1 MFAPPQSFG
10 FFRIYQIQSKSAVAA
25 ASFPEH
31 CPAAHAHIQRVLE
44 AKLRHLQGPVAERQG
59 FGLHAAHFVAK
70 HQQDP
75 RRRRRHLRQR
85 NRRVGLLHREH
96 GHARGPRGGYRLGGV
111 GKSAP
116 GHRLGRAQRHLVELH
131 VGRTA
136 GVAAQPE
143 FREPKGVGRAK
154 KRTHVVGAAQVFQK
168 GHRRNAFRRRREAFR
183 TNFLGQPFAH
193 GYLRH
198 SAAKVGR
205 AMAKKPAETPLMT
218 QYNALKAEY
227 PEALLLFRVGDFYET
242 FGDDAVATAKALE
255 IVLTKRS
262 NGAAADMPLAGFP
275 HHALDAYMPRLVKAG
290 FKVAICEQLED
301 PKAVKGIVKRGVTE
315 VVTPGIAHHETLLS
329 ARTNNFLAA
338 LHVDGPLL
346 GLALVDVSTGEFF
359 AAEGPLGEIDPWMQS
374 FKPSEVVFNRRAG
387 VDRGLFG
394 AAVPSGLEDWVFAP
408 AFAARTLGD
417 HFGTASLK
425 GFGLDDA
432 PLATIACGALLHYL
446 RQAQYANWSHIE
458 RVQRLRPAT
467 HLWMD
472 RFTVR
477 NLELF
482 GPTHPGGVGLIDVLD
497 ATANPMGARL
507 LRRWLAMPLLDPQA
521 LGRRHDAV
529 AWALDHPEPAARS
542 AAVLGELPDLERM
555 ATRLATGRMGPRD
568 LRALAHSVARIN
580 ELASELNGSE
590 PLEHLLAALDPLEAW
605 CADIFGT
612 LAPEP
617 PVLLAKGGAVAPGV
631 SPELDRYR
639 ALKHDARSVLEGI
652 LQAESDRSG
661 IPSLKLDFNNVF
673 GYYLEVRNT
682 HKDRVPADWIRK
694 QTLVNAERYITPELK
709 EQEEGILQADER
721 IAGLEAQLFADLV
734 ARAQRALPALLRNAR
749 ALAELDV
756 LLNFAALA
764 RRHRWVRPQFASP
777 RATPAGEP
785 LATSNQQRA
794 ASTWH
799 VKDGRHPV
807 IEQRLPEDQP
817 YIPNDVHLDS
827 AGEHLWL
834 ITGPNM
840 SGKSALL
847 RQTAL
852 HAVMAQIGSFVAAER
867 AELPLL
873 DRVFVRV
880 GASDNLSAGEST
892 FMVEMAET
900 ASILN
905 GLTDRSLVLLDE
917 IGRGTATYDGL
928 SIAQAIA
935 EYLHDHPFKPLV
947 LFATH
952 YHELNELAN
961 RLPGIGNR
969 HVRIQELDGRI
980 IFLRTLAEGGSSHS
994 FGIEVARMAGMP
1006 PSVVL
1011 RARSVLREL
1020 EKNSN
1025 PEKSERNPEAPA
1037 AQLSFIQWE
1046 DPAAQA
1052 WRAELEGL
1060 DPNAITPMD
1069 ALMLLHRW
1077 KKEFGA

>member
-1 MFAPPQSFG
+1 
-10 FFRIYQIQSKSAVAA
+10 
-25 ASFPEH
+25 
-31 CPAAHAHIQRVLE
+31 
-44 AKLRHLQGPVAERQG
+44 
-59 FGLHAAHFVAK
+59 
-70 HQQDP
+70 
-75 RRRRRHLRQR
+75 
-85 NRRVGLLHREH
+85 
-96 GHARGPRGGYRLGGV
+96 
-111 GKSAP
+111 
-116 GHRLGRAQRHLVELH
+116 
-131 VGRTA
+131 
-136 GVAAQPE
+136 
-143 FREPKGVGRAK
+143 
-154 KRTHVVGAAQVFQK
+154 
-168 GHRRNAFRRRREAFR
+168 
-183 TNFLGQPFAH
+183 
-193 GYLRH
+193 
-198 SAAKVGR
+198 
-205 AMAKKPAETPLMT
+205 
-218 QYNALKAEY
+218 
-227 PEALLLFRVGDFYET
+227 
-242 FGDDAVATAKALE
+242 
-255 IVLTKRS
+255 
-262 NGAAADMPLAGFP
+262 
-275 HHALDAYMPRLVKAG
+275 
-290 FKVAICEQLED
+290 
-301 PKAVKGIVKRGVTE
+301 
-315 VVTPGIAHHETLLS
+315 
-329 ARTNNFLAA
+329 
-338 LHVDGPLL
+338 
-346 GLALVDVSTGEFF
+346 
-359 AAEGPLGEIDPWMQS
+359 
-374 FKPSEVVFNRRAG
+374 
-387 VDRGLFG
+387 
-394 AAVPSGLEDWVFAP
+394 
-408 AFAARTLGD
+408 
-417 HFGTASLK
+417 
-425 GFGLDDA
+425 
-432 PLATIACGALLHYL
+432 
-446 RQAQYANWSHIE
+446 
-458 RVQRLRPAT
+458 
-467 HLWMD
+467 
-472 RFTVR
+472 
-477 NLELF
+477 
-482 GPTHPGGVGLIDVLD
+482 
-497 ATANPMGARL
+497 
-507 LRRWLAMPLLDPQA
+507 
-521 LGRRHDAV
+521 
-529 AWALDHPEPAARS
+529 
-542 AAVLGELPDLERM
+542 LPDLERM

-639 ALKHDARSVLEGI
+639 ALKRDARSVLEGI

-764 RRHRWVRPQFASP
+764 RRHRWVRPLFAEP
-777 RATPAGEP
+777 RATPAGEQ
-785 LATSNQQRA
+785 LVTSNQLPVTSYPQRA
-794 ASTWH
+794 EGAAWNVTA
-799 VKDGRHPV
+799 GRHPV

-1060 DPNAITPMD
+1060 DPNAVTPMD

>member
-1 MFAPPQSFG
+1 
-10 FFRIYQIQSKSAVAA
+10 
-25 ASFPEH
+25 
-31 CPAAHAHIQRVLE
+31 
-44 AKLRHLQGPVAERQG
+44 
-59 FGLHAAHFVAK
+59 
-70 HQQDP
+70 
-75 RRRRRHLRQR
+75 
-85 NRRVGLLHREH
+85 
-96 GHARGPRGGYRLGGV
+96 
-111 GKSAP
+111 
-116 GHRLGRAQRHLVELH
+116 
-131 VGRTA
+131 
-136 GVAAQPE
+136 
-143 FREPKGVGRAK
+143 
-154 KRTHVVGAAQVFQK
+154 
-168 GHRRNAFRRRREAFR
+168 
-183 TNFLGQPFAH
+183 
-193 GYLRH
+193 
-198 SAAKVGR
+198 
-205 AMAKKPAETPLMT
+205 MAKKPAETPLMT

-242 FGDDAVATAKALE
+242 FGDDAVATAKALD

-301 PKAVKGIVKRGVTE
+301 PKSVKGIVKRGVTE
-315 VVTPGIAHHETLLS
+315 VVTPGIAHHDTLLS
-329 ARTNNFLAA
+329 ARSNNFLAA
-338 LHVDGPLL
+338 LHTEGPLL

-359 AAEGPLGEIDPWMQS
+359 AAEGPVGEIDPWMQS

-387 VDRGLFG
+387 VDRSLFG

-408 AFAARTLGD
+408 AFATRTLSE

-425 GFGLDDA
+425 GFGIDDA
-432 PLATIACGALLHYL
+432 PLAAVACGALLHYL

-458 RVQRLRPAT
+458 RIQRLRPAT

-482 GPTHPGGVGLIDVLD
+482 GSTHPGGVGLIDVLD

-507 LRRWLAMPLLDPQA
+507 LRRWLAMPLLDPRA

-529 AWALDHPEPAARS
+529 AWALDQPEPAGRS
-542 AAVLGELPDLERM
+542 ASVLGELPDLERM

-568 LRALAHSVARIN
+568 LRALAHAVARIN
-580 ELASELNGSE
+580 ELASELNGVD
-590 PLEHLLAALDPLEAW
+590 PLEHLLEALDPLEAW
-605 CADIFGT
+605 CADIFRT

-617 PVLLAKGGAVAPGV
+617 PVLLAKGGAIAPGV
-631 SPELDRYR
+631 DPELDRYR
-639 ALKHDARSVLEGI
+639 ALKRDARSVLEGI

-673 GYYLEVRNT
+673 GYYLEVRNS
-682 HKDRVPADWIRK
+682 HKDRVPEDWIRK

-709 EQEEGILQADER
+709 EQEEGILQADSR
-721 IAGLEAQLFADLV
+721 IADLEAQLFADLV

-764 RRHRWVRPQFASP
+764 RRHRWVRPQFAEPQPVTSNEQRAEGAATSNPP
-777 RATPAGEP
+777 RATPAGEQP
-785 LATSNQQRA
+785 ATSNWQ
-794 ASTWH
+794 
-799 VKDGRHPV
+799 VKAGRHPV

-827 AGEHLWL
+827 AGEHIWI

-852 HAVMAQIGSFVAAER
+852 HAVMAQIGSFVAADR

-905 GLTDRSLVLLDE
+905 GLTARSLVLLDE

-952 YHELNELAN
+952 YHELNELADHF
-961 RLPGIGNR
+961 PGIANR
-969 HVRIQELDGRI
+969 HVRIQEIDGRM

-1006 PSVVL
+1006 PSVLL
-1011 RARSVLREL
+1011 RARSVLRVL
-1020 EKNSN
+1020 EEKQN
-1025 PEKSERNPEAPA
+1025 PVKTESQSGTPA
-1037 AQLSFIQWE
+1037 TQLSFIQWE

-1052 WRAELEGL
+1052 WRAELESL
-1060 DPNAITPMD
+1060 DPNSITPMD
-1069 ALMLLHRW
+1069 ALMLLNRW
-1077 KKEFGA
+1077 KKEFSSK

>member
-1 MFAPPQSFG
+1 
-10 FFRIYQIQSKSAVAA
+10 
-25 ASFPEH
+25 
-31 CPAAHAHIQRVLE
+31 
-44 AKLRHLQGPVAERQG
+44 
-59 FGLHAAHFVAK
+59 
-70 HQQDP
+70 
-75 RRRRRHLRQR
+75 
-85 NRRVGLLHREH
+85 
-96 GHARGPRGGYRLGGV
+96 
-111 GKSAP
+111 
-116 GHRLGRAQRHLVELH
+116 
-131 VGRTA
+131 
-136 GVAAQPE
+136 
-143 FREPKGVGRAK
+143 
-154 KRTHVVGAAQVFQK
+154 
-168 GHRRNAFRRRREAFR
+168 
-183 TNFLGQPFAH
+183 
-193 GYLRH
+193 
-198 SAAKVGR
+198 
-205 AMAKKPAETPLMT
+205 MAKKPAETPLMT

-242 FGDDAVATAKALE
+242 FGDDAVATAKALD

-301 PKAVKGIVKRGVTE
+301 PKSVKGIVKRGVTE

-338 LHVDGPLL
+338 LHVDGPQL

-387 VDRGLFG
+387 VDRALFG
-394 AAVPSGLEDWVFAP
+394 SAVPSGLEDWVFASV
-408 AFAARTLGD
+408 FAARTLAD

-446 RQAQYANWSHIE
+446 RQAQYADWAHIE
-458 RVQRLRPAT
+458 RIQRLRPAT

-482 GPTHPGGVGLIDVLD
+482 GSAQPGGVGLIDVLD

-521 LGRRHDAV
+521 LSRRHDAV

-542 AAVLGELPDLERM
+542 AAVLAELPDLERM

-568 LRALAHSVARIN
+568 LRALAHAVTRIN

-590 PLEHLLAALDPLEAW
+590 PLEHLLATLDPLEAW
-605 CADIFGT
+605 SSDIFGT
-612 LAPEP
+612 LSPEP
-617 PVLLAKGGAVAPGV
+617 PVLLAKGGAIAPGV
-631 SPELDRYR
+631 DPELDRYR
-639 ALKHDARSVLEGI
+639 LLKRDARSVLEGI

-661 IPSLKLDFNNVF
+661 IPSLKLDFNNIF
-673 GYYLEVRNT
+673 GYYLEVRNS

-709 EQEEGILQADER
+709 EQEEGILQADSR
-721 IAGLEAQLFADLV
+721 IADLEAQLFADLI

-756 LLNFAALA
+756 LLNFATLA
-764 RRHRWVRPQFASP
+764 RRHRWTRPQFAAAP
-777 RATPAGEP
+777 PAGEHP
-785 LATSNQQRA
+785 VSSNQLPA
-794 ASTWH
+794 ASNWC
-799 VKDGRHPV
+799 VKAGRHPV
-807 IEQRLPEDQP
+807 IELRLPSDQP
-817 YIPNDVHLDS
+817 YIPNDVCLDA
-827 AGEHLWL
+827 AGEHIWI

-852 HAVMAQIGSFVAAER
+852 QAVMAQIGSFVAAER

-952 YHELNELAN
+952 YHELNELAEYF
-961 RLPGIGNR
+961 LGIANR
-969 HVRIQELDGRI
+969 HVRIQEIDGRM

-1025 PEKSERNPEAPA
+1025 PEKSKRNPGTPA

-1077 KKEFGA
+1077 KKEFSGK

>member
-1 MFAPPQSFG
+1 
-10 FFRIYQIQSKSAVAA
+10 
-25 ASFPEH
+25 
-31 CPAAHAHIQRVLE
+31 
-44 AKLRHLQGPVAERQG
+44 
-59 FGLHAAHFVAK
+59 
-70 HQQDP
+70 
-75 RRRRRHLRQR
+75 
-85 NRRVGLLHREH
+85 
-96 GHARGPRGGYRLGGV
+96 
-111 GKSAP
+111 
-116 GHRLGRAQRHLVELH
+116 
-131 VGRTA
+131 
-136 GVAAQPE
+136 
-143 FREPKGVGRAK
+143 
-154 KRTHVVGAAQVFQK
+154 
-168 GHRRNAFRRRREAFR
+168 
-183 TNFLGQPFAH
+183 
-193 GYLRH
+193 
-198 SAAKVGR
+198 
-205 AMAKKPAETPLMT
+205 MAKKTAETPLMT

-242 FGDDAVATAKALE
+242 FGDDAVAAAKALD

-275 HHALDAYMPRLVKAG
+275 HHSLDAYMPRLVKAG

-301 PKAVKGIVKRGVTE
+301 PKTVKGIVKRGVTE

-329 ARTNNFLAA
+329 ARSNNFLAA
-338 LHVDGPLL
+338 LHADGPLL
-346 GLALVDVSTGEFF
+346 GLALVDVSTGEFL
-359 AAEGPLGEIDPWMQS
+359 AAEGPLGEIDPWIQS

-387 VDRGLFG
+387 RDDLRTLMGS
-394 AAVPSGLEDWVFAP
+394 AVPSGLEDWVFARE
-408 AFAARTLGD
+408 FATRTLSD

-432 PLATIACGALLHYL
+432 PLAVVAAGALLHYL

-458 RVQRLRPAT
+458 RIQRLRPAT

-482 GPTHPGGVGLIDVLD
+482 GSSHPGGVGLIDVLD

-507 LRRWLAMPLLDPQA
+507 LRRWLATPLLDPQA

-529 AWALDHPEPAARS
+529 AWALANPEPAGRA

-568 LRALAHSVARIN
+568 LRALSHAVARIN
-580 ELASELNGSE
+580 ELASELNGASV
-590 PLEHLLAALDPLEAW
+590 LEHLLEALDPLEAW
-605 CADIFGT
+605 CADLNST
-612 LAPEP
+612 LAPDP
-617 PVLLAKGGAVAPGV
+617 PALLAKGGAIAAGV
-631 SPELDRYR
+631 DPELDRYR
-639 ALKHDARSVLEGI
+639 LLKRDARSVLEGI
-652 LQAESDRSG
+652 LQAESERSG

-673 GYYLEVRNT
+673 GYYLEVRNS
-682 HKDRVPADWIRK
+682 HKDRVPEDWIRK

-709 EQEEGILQADER
+709 VQEEGILQADER
-721 IAGLEAQLFADLV
+721 IASLEAQLFADLV

-756 LLNFAALA
+756 LTNFAALA
-764 RRHRWVRPQFASP
+764 RRRRWIRPEFSTS
-777 RATPAGEP
+777 RAEPTSQPA
-785 LATSNQQRA
+785 
-794 ASTWH
+794 TWT
-799 VKDGRHPV
+799 VKAGRHPV
-807 IEQRLPEDQP
+807 IEQRLPDDQP
-817 YIPNDVHLDS
+817 YIPNDVNLDA
-827 AGEHLWL
+827 AGEHIWM

-852 HAVMAQIGSFVAAER
+852 HAVMAQIGCFVAADS
-867 AELPLL
+867 AQLPLL

-905 GLTDRSLVLLDE
+905 GLTERSLVLLDE

-935 EYLHDHPFKPLV
+935 EYLHDHPYKPLV

-952 YHELNELAN
+952 YHELNELAD
-961 RLPGIGNR
+961 RLPGVANR
-969 HVRIQELDGRI
+969 HVRIQEVDGRMV
-980 IFLRTLAEGGSSHS
+980 FLRTLAEGGSSHS

-1011 RARSVLREL
+1011 RARSVLRDL
-1020 EKNSN
+1020 EEKPNPVIPEQNSG
-1025 PEKSERNPEAPA
+1025 APA

-1046 DPAAQA
+1046 DPTAQA
-1052 WRAELEGL
+1052 WRAELEQL

-1069 ALMLLHRW
+1069 ALMLLNRW
-1077 KKEFGA
+1077 KKEFGG

>member
-1 MFAPPQSFG
+1 
-10 FFRIYQIQSKSAVAA
+10 
-25 ASFPEH
+25 
-31 CPAAHAHIQRVLE
+31 
-44 AKLRHLQGPVAERQG
+44 
-59 FGLHAAHFVAK
+59 
-70 HQQDP
+70 
-75 RRRRRHLRQR
+75 
-85 NRRVGLLHREH
+85 
-96 GHARGPRGGYRLGGV
+96 
-111 GKSAP
+111 
-116 GHRLGRAQRHLVELH
+116 
-131 VGRTA
+131 
-136 GVAAQPE
+136 
-143 FREPKGVGRAK
+143 
-154 KRTHVVGAAQVFQK
+154 
-168 GHRRNAFRRRREAFR
+168 
-183 TNFLGQPFAH
+183 
-193 GYLRH
+193 
-198 SAAKVGR
+198 
-205 AMAKKPAETPLMT
+205 MT

-242 FGDDAVATAKALE
+242 FGEDAVATAKALD

-301 PKAVKGIVKRGVTE
+301 PKSVKGIVKRGVTE

-329 ARTNNFLAA
+329 ARSNNFLAA
-338 LHVDGPLL
+338 LHADGPLI

-374 FKPSEVVFNRRAG
+374 FAPSEVVFNRRAG
-387 VDRGLFG
+387 RDDLRALMGS
-394 AAVPSGLEDWVFAP
+394 AVPSGLEDWVFARE
-408 AFAARTLGD
+408 FAARTLSA

-432 PLATIACGALLHYL
+432 PQAVVAAGALLHYL
-446 RQAQYANWSHIE
+446 RQAQYAKWDHIE
-458 RVQRLRPAT
+458 RIQRLRPAT

-482 GPTHPGGVGLIDVLD
+482 GSAHPGGVGLIDVLD

-529 AWALDHPEPAARS
+529 AWALAHPEPAGRA
-542 AAVLGELPDLERM
+542 AAVLGELPDLERT
-555 ATRLATGRMGPRD
+555 ATRLATGRTGPRD
-568 LRALAHSVARIN
+568 LRALAHAVARIN
-580 ELASELNGSE
+580 ELASELNGAS
-590 PLEHLLAALDPLEAW
+590 PLEHLLEALDPLEAW
-605 CADIFGT
+605 CADIDAT
-612 LAPEP
+612 LASDP
-617 PVLLAKGGAVAPGV
+617 PVLLAKGGAIAAGV
-631 SPELDRYR
+631 DPELDRYR
-639 ALKHDARSVLEGI
+639 LLKRDARSVLEGI
-652 LQAESDRSG
+652 LQAESERSG

-673 GYYLEVRNT
+673 GYYLEVRNS
-682 HKDRVPADWIRK
+682 HKDRVPEDWIRK

-709 EQEEGILQADER
+709 VQEEGILQADDR
-721 IAGLEAQLFADLV
+721 IAALEAQLFAELV

-764 RRHRWVRPQFASP
+764 RRRRWIRPEFSP
-777 RATPAGEP
+777 TRATPTSQPANQLTSHP
-785 LATSNQQRA
+785 ATWTVSA
-794 ASTWH
+794 
-799 VKDGRHPV
+799 GRHPV
-807 IEQRLPEDQP
+807 IEQRLPDDKP
-817 YIPNDVHLDS
+817 YIPNDVRLDA
-827 AGEHLWL
+827 AGEHIWM

-852 HAVMAQIGSFVAAER
+852 HAVMAQIGCFVAADS
-867 AELPLL
+867 AQLPLL

-905 GLTDRSLVLLDE
+905 GLTERSLVLLDE

-952 YHELNELAN
+952 YHELNELAD
-961 RLPGIGNR
+961 RLPGIANR
-969 HVRIQELDGRI
+969 HVRIQEVDGQMV
-980 IFLRTLAEGGSSHS
+980 FLRTLAEGGSSHS

-1011 RARSVLREL
+1011 RARSVLRDL
-1020 EKNSN
+1020 EKNEN
-1025 PEKSERNPEAPA
+1025 PDKTGRASSPA

-1046 DPAAQA
+1046 DPAAQE
-1052 WRAELEGL
+1052 WRAELEQL
-1060 DPNAITPMD
+1060 DPNAMTPMD

-1077 KKEFGA
+1077 KKEFGGK

>member
-1 MFAPPQSFG
+1 
-10 FFRIYQIQSKSAVAA
+10 
-25 ASFPEH
+25 
-31 CPAAHAHIQRVLE
+31 
-44 AKLRHLQGPVAERQG
+44 
-59 FGLHAAHFVAK
+59 
-70 HQQDP
+70 
-75 RRRRRHLRQR
+75 
-85 NRRVGLLHREH
+85 
-96 GHARGPRGGYRLGGV
+96 
-111 GKSAP
+111 
-116 GHRLGRAQRHLVELH
+116 
-131 VGRTA
+131 
-136 GVAAQPE
+136 
-143 FREPKGVGRAK
+143 
-154 KRTHVVGAAQVFQK
+154 
-168 GHRRNAFRRRREAFR
+168 
-183 TNFLGQPFAH
+183 
-193 GYLRH
+193 
-198 SAAKVGR
+198 
-205 AMAKKPAETPLMT
+205 MAKKPAETPLMT
-218 QYNALKAEY
+218 QYNALKAAY

-242 FGDDAVATAKALE
+242 FGDDAVATAKALD

-301 PKAVKGIVKRGVTE
+301 PKSVKGIVKRGVTE
-315 VVTPGIAHHETLLS
+315 VVTPGIAHHDTLLS
-329 ARTNNFLAA
+329 ARSNNFLAA
-338 LHVDGPLL
+338 VHVEGPLL
-346 GLALVDVSTGEFF
+346 GLALVDVSTGELF

-387 VDRGLFG
+387 MDRSLFG
-394 AAVPSGLEDWVFAP
+394 SAVPSGLEDWVFAP
-408 AFAARTLGD
+408 EFATRTLSE

-432 PLATIACGALLHYL
+432 PLAAIACGALLHYL

-458 RVQRLRPAT
+458 RIQRLRPAT

-482 GPTHPGGVGLIDVLD
+482 GATHPGGVGLIDVLD
-497 ATANPMGARL
+497 RTANPMGARL
-507 LRRWLAMPLLDPQA
+507 LRRWLAMPLLDPRA
-521 LGRRHDAV
+521 LQLRHDAV
-529 AWALDHPEPAARS
+529 AWALDHPEPAGRS
-542 AAVLGELPDLERM
+542 ASVLGELPDLERM

-568 LRALAHSVARIN
+568 LRALAHAVARIN
-580 ELASELNGSE
+580 ELASELNGAS

-605 CADIFGT
+605 CADIDAT

-617 PVLLAKGGAVAPGV
+617 PVLLAKGGAIAPGV
-631 SPELDRYR
+631 DPELDRYR
-639 ALKHDARSVLEGI
+639 ALKRDARSVLEGI

-673 GYYLEVRNT
+673 GYYLEVRNS

-709 EQEEGILQADER
+709 DQEEGILHADER
-721 IAGLEAQLFADLV
+721 IAGLESQVFADLV
-734 ARAQRALPALLRNAR
+734 ARAQKAVPALLRNAR

-764 RRHRWVRPQFASP
+764 RRHRWIRPEFSLA
-777 RATPAGEP
+777 REAP
-785 LATSNQQRA
+785 LQPVTSNQKPATGHQQPP
-794 ASTWH
+794 SWT
-799 VKDGRHPV
+799 VKAGRHPV

-817 YIPNDVHLDS
+817 YIPNDVCLDT
-827 AGEHLWL
+827 AGEHIWM

-852 HAVMAQIGSFVAAER
+852 HAVMAQIGSFVAADS
-867 AELPLL
+867 AHLPLL

-905 GLTDRSLVLLDE
+905 GLTERSLVLLDE

-928 SIAQAIA
+928 SIAQSIA

-952 YHELNELAN
+952 YHELNELAD
-961 RLPGIGNR
+961 RLPGVANR
-969 HVRIQELDGRI
+969 HVRIQEVDGRML
-980 IFLRTLAEGGSSHS
+980 FLRTLAEGGSSHS

-1011 RARSVLREL
+1011 RARSVLRVL
-1020 EKNSN
+1020 EEKQNPVIPEQNSG
-1025 PEKSERNPEAPA
+1025 APA

-1052 WRAELEGL
+1052 WRAELEQL
-1060 DPNAITPMD
+1060 DPNSITPMD
-1069 ALMLLHRW
+1069 ALMLLNRW
-1077 KKEFGA
+1077 KKEFGG

>member
-1 MFAPPQSFG
+1 
-10 FFRIYQIQSKSAVAA
+10 
-25 ASFPEH
+25 
-31 CPAAHAHIQRVLE
+31 
-44 AKLRHLQGPVAERQG
+44 
-59 FGLHAAHFVAK
+59 
-70 HQQDP
+70 
-75 RRRRRHLRQR
+75 
-85 NRRVGLLHREH
+85 
-96 GHARGPRGGYRLGGV
+96 
-111 GKSAP
+111 
-116 GHRLGRAQRHLVELH
+116 
-131 VGRTA
+131 
-136 GVAAQPE
+136 
-143 FREPKGVGRAK
+143 
-154 KRTHVVGAAQVFQK
+154 
-168 GHRRNAFRRRREAFR
+168 
-183 TNFLGQPFAH
+183 
-193 GYLRH
+193 
-198 SAAKVGR
+198 
-205 AMAKKPAETPLMT
+205 MAKKPAETPLMT
-218 QYNALKAEY
+218 QYNALKAAY

-242 FGDDAVATAKALE
+242 FGDDAVATAKALD

-262 NGAAADMPLAGFP
+262 NGAAAAMPLAGFP

-301 PKAVKGIVKRGVTE
+301 PKSVKGIVKRGVTE
-315 VVTPGIAHHETLLS
+315 VVTPGIAHHDTLLS
-329 ARTNNFLAA
+329 ARSNNFLAA
-338 LHVDGPLL
+338 VHAEGPLL
-346 GLALVDVSTGEFF
+346 GLALVDVSTGELF

-387 VDRGLFG
+387 MDRSLFG
-394 AAVPSGLEDWVFAP
+394 SAVPSGLEDWVFAP
-408 AFAARTLGD
+408 EFAARTLSD

-432 PLATIACGALLHYL
+432 PLAVIAVGSLLHYL
-446 RQAQYANWSHIE
+446 RQAQYGNWSHIE

-497 ATANPMGARL
+497 RTANPMGARL

-521 LGRRHDAV
+521 LGRRHNAV
-529 AWALDHPEPAARS
+529 AWALDHPEPAGRS
-542 AAVLGELPDLERM
+542 ASVLGELPDLERM

-568 LRALAHSVARIN
+568 LRALAHAVARIN
-580 ELASELNGSE
+580 ELASELNGAS

-605 CADIFGT
+605 CADIDAT

-617 PVLLAKGGAVAPGV
+617 PVLLAKGGAIAPGV
-631 SPELDRYR
+631 NPELDRYR
-639 ALKHDARSVLEGI
+639 ALKRDARSVLEGI

-673 GYYLEVRNT
+673 GYYLEVRNS

-709 EQEEGILQADER
+709 DQEEGILHADER
-721 IAGLEAQLFADLV
+721 IAGLESQVFADLV
-734 ARAQRALPALLRNAR
+734 ARAQKAVPALLRNAR

-764 RRHRWVRPQFASP
+764 RRHRWVRPEFSP
-777 RATPAGEP
+777 ARAEPAGEQP
-785 LATSNQQRA
+785 PSLT
-794 ASTWH
+794 
-799 VKDGRHPV
+799 VKAGRHPV

-817 YIPNDVHLDS
+817 YIPNDVRLDA
-827 AGEHLWL
+827 AGEHIWM

-852 HAVMAQIGSFVAAER
+852 HAVMAQIGSFVAADS
-867 AELPLL
+867 AHLPLL

-905 GLTDRSLVLLDE
+905 GLTERSLVLLDE

-928 SIAQAIA
+928 SIAQSIA

-952 YHELNELAN
+952 YHELNELAD
-961 RLPGIGNR
+961 RLPGVANR
-969 HVRIQELDGRI
+969 HVRIQEVDGRML
-980 IFLRTLAEGGSSHS
+980 FLRTLAEGGSSHS

-1011 RARSVLREL
+1011 RARSVLRVL
-1020 EKNSN
+1020 EEKQNPVIPEQNSG
-1025 PEKSERNPEAPA
+1025 APA

-1052 WRAELEGL
+1052 WRAELEQL
-1060 DPNAITPMD
+1060 DPNSITPMD
-1069 ALMLLHRW
+1069 ALMLLNRW
-1077 KKEFGA
+1077 KKEFGG

>member
-1 MFAPPQSFG
+1 
-10 FFRIYQIQSKSAVAA
+10 
-25 ASFPEH
+25 
-31 CPAAHAHIQRVLE
+31 
-44 AKLRHLQGPVAERQG
+44 
-59 FGLHAAHFVAK
+59 
-70 HQQDP
+70 
-75 RRRRRHLRQR
+75 
-85 NRRVGLLHREH
+85 
-96 GHARGPRGGYRLGGV
+96 
-111 GKSAP
+111 
-116 GHRLGRAQRHLVELH
+116 
-131 VGRTA
+131 
-136 GVAAQPE
+136 
-143 FREPKGVGRAK
+143 
-154 KRTHVVGAAQVFQK
+154 
-168 GHRRNAFRRRREAFR
+168 
-183 TNFLGQPFAH
+183 
-193 GYLRH
+193 
-198 SAAKVGR
+198 
-205 AMAKKPAETPLMT
+205 MAKKTAETPLMT

-242 FGDDAVATAKALE
+242 FGEDAVATAKALD

-301 PKAVKGIVKRGVTE
+301 PKSVKGIVKRGVTE

-329 ARTNNFLAA
+329 ARSNNFLAA
-338 LHVDGPLL
+338 LHADGPLI

-374 FKPSEVVFNRRAG
+374 FAPSEVVFNRRAG
-387 VDRGLFG
+387 RDDLRALMGS
-394 AAVPSGLEDWVFAP
+394 AVPSGLEDWVFAGE
-408 AFAARTLGD
+408 FAARTLSA

-432 PLATIACGALLHYL
+432 PQAVVAAGALLHYL
-446 RQAQYANWSHIE
+446 RQAQYAKWDHIE
-458 RVQRLRPAT
+458 RIQRLRPAT

-482 GPTHPGGVGLIDVLD
+482 GSAHPGGVGLIDVLD

-529 AWALDHPEPAARS
+529 AWALAHPEPAGRA
-542 AAVLGELPDLERM
+542 AAVLGELPDLERT
-555 ATRLATGRMGPRD
+555 ATRLATGRTGPRD
-568 LRALAHSVARIN
+568 LRALAHAVARIN
-580 ELASELNGSE
+580 ELASELNGAS
-590 PLEHLLAALDPLEAW
+590 PLEHLLEALDPLTDW
-605 CADIFGT
+605 CADIDAT
-612 LAPEP
+612 LASDP
-617 PVLLAKGGAVAPGV
+617 PVLLAKGGAIAAGV
-631 SPELDRYR
+631 DPELDRYR
-639 ALKHDARSVLEGI
+639 LLKRDARSVLEGI
-652 LQAESDRSG
+652 LQAESERSG

-709 EQEEGILQADER
+709 EQEEGILQADDR
-721 IAGLEAQLFADLV
+721 IAALEAQLFAELV

-764 RRHRWVRPQFASP
+764 RRRRWIRPEFSP
-777 RATPAGEP
+777 TRATPTSQPANQLTSHP
-785 LATSNQQRA
+785 ATWTVSA
-794 ASTWH
+794 
-799 VKDGRHPV
+799 GRHPV
-807 IEQRLPEDQP
+807 IEQRLPDDKP
-817 YIPNDVHLDS
+817 YIPNDVRLDA
-827 AGEHLWL
+827 AGEHIWM

-852 HAVMAQIGSFVAAER
+852 HAVMAQIGCFVAADS
-867 AELPLL
+867 AQLPLL

-905 GLTDRSLVLLDE
+905 GLTERSLILLDE

-935 EYLHDHPFKPLV
+935 EYLHDHPFQPLV

-952 YHELNELAN
+952 YHELNELAD
-961 RLPGIGNR
+961 RLPGIANR
-969 HVRIQELDGRI
+969 HVRIQEVDGQMV
-980 IFLRTLAEGGSSHS
+980 FLRTLAEGGSSHS

-1011 RARSVLREL
+1011 RARSVLRDL
-1020 EKNSN
+1020 EKNENPVIPGRSN
-1025 PEKSERNPEAPA
+1025 APA

-1052 WRAELEGL
+1052 WRAELEQL
-1060 DPNAITPMD
+1060 DPNAMTPMD
-1069 ALMLLHRW
+1069 ALMLLNRW
-1077 KKEFGA
+1077 KKEFGGK